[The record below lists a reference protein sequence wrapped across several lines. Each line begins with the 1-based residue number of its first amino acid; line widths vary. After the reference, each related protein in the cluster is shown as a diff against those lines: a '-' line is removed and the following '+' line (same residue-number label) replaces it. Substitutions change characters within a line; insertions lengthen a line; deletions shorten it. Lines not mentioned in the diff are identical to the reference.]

1 VEQFSELVQLSN
13 SGESMRVLG
22 AENLLVCEAYEAGR
36 LNNLEYLFIY
46 FFVYNELG
54 IGITYYPNPSPLD

>member
-36 LNNLEYLFIY
+36 LNNLEYLFF

-54 IGITYYPNPSPLD
+54 IGRDGTRKKY

>member
-1 VEQFSELVQLSN
+1 
-13 SGESMRVLG
+13 MRVLG